1 MLRSPKVSAIFG
13 RRDEPNRPQ
22 AASPVTTAAGGPA
35 TISSRYVPWLHSQ
48 PVAKNHRMAF
58 SPDLQEARAMNRL
71 QAIAILG
78 DARGALCPIDEKM
91 PDSHR

>member
-1 MLRSPKVSAIFG
+1 
-13 RRDEPNRPQ
+13 
-22 AASPVTTAAGGPA
+22 
-35 TISSRYVPWLHSQ
+35 
-48 PVAKNHRMAF
+48 MAF

-78 DARGALCPIDEKM
+78 DARSALRAIDEKM